1 MTGPTIAL
9 PYICMH
15 VTVRATA
22 LLCILLLIRPFT
34 VHGYSVLTHEAII
47 DTVWKDSIEKV
58 LLKRFPN
65 ANADDLLHA
74 RAYAYGGCIIQ
85 DMGYY
90 PMGSHFFTDLAHYVR
105 SADFVVALLRD
116 AQDVNEY
123 AFALGALAHYV
134 ADNTGHPA
142 AINRAV
148 PILYPKMRRKYGDYV
163 TYGDDPASHIK
174 TEFGFDVLQVTRGRY
189 VSQAYHDFIGFEV
202 SKPVLERAFRE
213 TYGLELDDVFK
224 ALDASIASYR
234 KSVSK
239 TIPKATKVAW
249 EIKKDEIVKNL
260 PGTTAES
267 FVFHYRKPG
276 LGTKLLAAVIR
287 IVPKIGPLQAMAFHP
302 PTPETEKLFLQSF
315 DRTVDRY
322 RQLLAAE
329 QARRLQIPDEN
340 FDLGQPPKA
349 GDYKLADDAYA
360 KLVEHFAKHN
370 FAGIP
375 PELRG
380 SILAFYRDRNAPIAT
395 KRHSKLW
402 KTVVTAL
409 DANLR

>member
-1 MTGPTIAL
+1 
-9 PYICMH
+9 MH
-15 VTVRATA
+15 ATLRAIA
-22 LLCILLLIRPFT
+22 LLCIVLLIRPFT

-58 LLKRFPN
+58 LLKRFPK
-65 ANADDLLHA
+65 ASADDLLQA

-90 PMGSHFFTDLAHYVR
+90 PMGSHFFTDLTHYVR
-105 SADFVVALLRD
+105 SADFVVALLRG
-116 AQDVNEY
+116 AEDVNEY

-148 PILYPKMRRKYGDYV
+148 PILYPKVRKKYGDYV

-174 TEFGFDVLQVTRGRY
+174 TEFGFDVLQVARGRY

-213 TYGLELDDVFK
+213 TYGLELDDVFN

-260 PGTTAES
+260 PRATAES
-267 FVFHYRKPG
+267 FVFNYRKPG
-276 LGTKLLAAVIR
+276 LGTKILARVIR
-287 IVPKIGPLQAMAFHP
+287 IVPKIGPLKAMAFHP

-315 DRTVDRY
+315 DTTVGRY
-322 RQLLAAE
+322 RRLLTAE
-329 QARRLQIPDEN
+329 QAGRLKISDQN
-340 FDLGQPPKA
+340 FDLGEPPKA

-370 FAGIP
+370 FEGMS
-375 PELRG
+375 PELR
-380 SILAFYRDRNAPIAT
+380 SYILAFYQDRNAPIAT
-395 KRHSKLW
+395 KRHSKQW

>member
-1 MTGPTIAL
+1 
-9 PYICMH
+9 MH
-15 VTVRATA
+15 ATLRAIA
-22 LLCILLLIRPFT
+22 LLCIFLLIRPFT

-58 LLKRFPN
+58 LLKRFPK
-65 ANADDLLHA
+65 ASADDLLQA

-90 PMGSHFFTDLAHYVR
+90 PMGSHFFTDLTHYVR

-116 AQDVNEY
+116 AEDVNEY

-134 ADNTGHPA
+134 ADTTGHPA

-148 PILYPKMRRKYGDYV
+148 PILYPKVRKKYGDYV
-163 TYGDDPASHIK
+163 TYGDDPVSHIK

-189 VSQAYHDFIGFEV
+189 LSQAYHDFIGFEV

-213 TYGLELDDVFK
+213 TYGLELDDVFN

-260 PGTTAES
+260 PRATAES
-267 FVFHYRKPG
+267 FVFNYRKPG
-276 LGTKLLAAVIR
+276 LGTKLLARVIR
-287 IVPKIGPLQAMAFHP
+287 IVPKIGPLKAMAFHP
-302 PTPETEKLFLQSF
+302 PTPEAEKLFLQSF
-315 DRTVDRY
+315 DTTVGRY
-322 RQLLAAE
+322 RRLLTAE
-329 QARRLQIPDEN
+329 QAGRLQIADEN
-340 FDLGQPPKA
+340 FDLGEPPKA

-370 FAGIP
+370 FEGMP
-375 PELRG
+375 PELRRY
-380 SILAFYRDRNAPIAT
+380 ILAFYQDRNAPIAT
-395 KRHSKLW
+395 KRHSKQW

>member
-1 MTGPTIAL
+1 
-9 PYICMH
+9 MH
-15 VTVRATA
+15 ATLRAIA
-22 LLCILLLIRPFT
+22 LLCIVLLIRPFT

-58 LLKRFPN
+58 LLKRFPK
-65 ANADDLLHA
+65 ASADDLVQA

-90 PMGSHFFTDLAHYVR
+90 PLGSHFFTDLAHYVR

-116 AQDVNEY
+116 AEDVNEY

-148 PILYPKMRRKYGDYV
+148 PILYPKVRKKYGDYV

-174 TEFGFDVLQVTRGRY
+174 TEFGFDVLQVARGRY

-202 SKPVLERAFRE
+202 SKPVLERAFRQ
-213 TYGLELDDVFK
+213 TYGLELDDVFN

-260 PGTTAES
+260 PGATAES
-267 FVFHYRKPG
+267 FVFNYRKPG
-276 LGTKLLAAVIR
+276 LGTKLLAGVIR
-287 IVPKIGPLQAMAFHP
+287 IVPKIGPLKAMAFHP

-315 DRTVDRY
+315 DTTVGRY
-322 RQLLAAE
+322 RRLLAAE
-329 QARRLQIPDEN
+329 QAGRLQIADEN
-340 FDLGQPPKA
+340 FDLGEPTKA
-349 GDYKLADDAYA
+349 GDYELADGAYA
-360 KLVEHFAKHN
+360 KLVEHFAKHD
-370 FAGIP
+370 FEGMS

-380 SILAFYRDRNAPIAT
+380 YILAFYQDRNAPIAT
-395 KRHSKLW
+395 KRHSKHW
-402 KTVVTAL
+402 KTVVAAL